1 MKKLEKL
8 INKLEKLINKFWK
21 TKRVRDGQT
30 VVILQ
35 DLLFTGVQN
44 KKDLT
49 AAGWV
54 LRGELVWENLNKR
67 VSLFHT

>member
-1 MKKLEKL
+1 MK
-8 INKLEKLINKFWK
+8 KLEKLINKFWK

-49 AAGWV
+49 AAVWV
-54 LRGELVWENLNKR
+54 SREELVWENLNKR
-67 VSLFHT
+67 ASLFHT